1 MSGTEPR
8 FHGEV
13 SERSHK
19 NMSHIKGKDTAI
31 EIMLRKALWAKGY
44 RFRKNYKELP
54 GRPDIA
60 ITKFIIAIFCD
71 SEFFHGKDWINLILR
86 SKLVKNQII
95 GLRRLKGT
103 LSEIEKKTLCFVL
116 WVGL

>member
-1 MSGTEPR
+1 M
-8 FHGEV
+8 V
-13 SERSHK
+13 
-19 NMSHIKGKDTAI
+19 
-31 EIMLRKALWAKGY
+31 RKTLWAKGY

-60 ITKFIIAIFCD
+60 ITKFRIAIFCD
-71 SEFFHGKDWINLILR
+71 SEYFHGKDWDQLKPKIESGKI
-86 SKLVKNQII
+86 QII

-103 LSEIEKKTLCFVL
+103 LNEIEKKTLCFVL